1 MRERDIPPSQDR
13 RFDIENPAPAHL
25 GKANGIPL
33 FPHLK
38 TLQLLTRTTSVVS
51 SASTLVSRPST
62 SNSKENPEIHIERAY
77 TLQPPIA
84 DHNSNYLS
92 DKELGKKRGRDSVS
106 TEAYETIMYSQ
117 RSPQWDNSVAKRFST
132 ASTIRFAR
140 FSRGWGLRSSAMSS
154 DRVTVFDEGNHQ
166 TSPSPTSAQSPR
178 SAKSPSMLRRTSQM
192 AFGRGR
198 GSVAYKKLSPS
209 ESPQADAIKF
219 PPTEE
224 VPEETAYQTTP
235 LAPPPVRMK
244 PRSQT
249 PNNHGG
255 STSERGIA
263 ADESTSTSQWDRGH
277 TRPDPAHANTGSQ
290 PPSMPSLYNLDSA
303 FQLQEY
309 ISLLVRRDPEDIDA
323 IVKIPNAASNLL
335 QDDPNLSP
343 QDIQEVDQN
352 CWIYEHL
359 RRLAQDLTYP
369 LITLLQV
376 ECTRQSCPEMKAGEW
391 LYLCVAH
398 GNGGTME
405 QCCAIDYILHTLD
418 SATALLNSSRNFPSR
433 IAIPT
438 TSTRHFPSL
447 ARRLSRIF
455 AHAYFHH
462 RELFEHAEAESALY
476 ERFLGL
482 VQEFQLVPAEYLVI
496 PWEGRPPRKPKHAQ
510 YAAEK
515 AREEDLYAVEP
526 ARPRTIMTR
535 DSQEDRSLSANNA
548 NDTNLT
554 ASPSGGSLSRRRTET
569 MYMTGEVAAAL
580 LDPILS
586 SGGEIEVAHK
596 ESIPDAPSE
605 VAAIP
610 SSEEQAEEMVE
621 PVDPFED
628 DNVITEATQEED
640 LPSSFEESIVLG
652 DDVHVPDVAEVI
664 PTEEE
669 ETKEADSWPD
679 IEVLEKEAVEASDEG
694 QVREDV
700 VLEPVPTPADEAPTT
715 DKVEETEVTE
725 EVEEAK
731 EAKEAKEVEEMKG
744 EEEAPAESLAEAL
757 EKPEHAE
764 MLMNLEE
771 ERKQRFGVTD
781 TDADTPA
788 E

>member
-1 MRERDIPPSQDR
+1 MATEVSVPFAFPTGSR
-13 RFDIENPAPAHL
+13 RR
-25 GKANGIPL
+25 
-33 FPHLK
+33 
-38 TLQLLTRTTSVVS
+38 LQ
-51 SASTLVSRPST
+51 
-62 SNSKENPEIHIERAY
+62 
-77 TLQPPIA
+77 
-84 DHNSNYLS
+84 
-92 DKELGKKRGRDSVS
+92 
-106 TEAYETIMYSQ
+106 
-117 RSPQWDNSVAKRFST
+117 
-132 ASTIRFAR
+132 
-140 FSRGWGLRSSAMSS
+140 
-154 DRVTVFDEGNHQ
+154 
-166 TSPSPTSAQSPR
+166 
-178 SAKSPSMLRRTSQM
+178 
-192 AFGRGR
+192 R
-198 GSVAYKKLSPS
+198 GSRYSAV
-209 ESPQADAIKF
+209 Q
-219 PPTEE
+219 
-224 VPEETAYQTTP
+224 
-235 LAPPPVRMK
+235 
-244 PRSQT
+244 
-249 PNNHGG
+249 
-255 STSERGIA
+255 
-263 ADESTSTSQWDRGH
+263 
-277 TRPDPAHANTGSQ
+277 AHANTGSQ

-515 AREEDLYAVEP
+515 AREEDLYSVEP

-596 ESIPDAPSE
+596 DSIPDAPSE

-621 PVDPFED
+621 SVDPFED

-694 QVREDV
+694 QVREDI

-725 EVEEAK
+725 EVE

-781 TDADTPA
+781 ADTDTPA

>member
-1 MRERDIPPSQDR
+1 
-13 RFDIENPAPAHL
+13 
-25 GKANGIPL
+25 
-33 FPHLK
+33 
-38 TLQLLTRTTSVVS
+38 
-51 SASTLVSRPST
+51 
-62 SNSKENPEIHIERAY
+62 
-77 TLQPPIA
+77 
-84 DHNSNYLS
+84 
-92 DKELGKKRGRDSVS
+92 
-106 TEAYETIMYSQ
+106 
-117 RSPQWDNSVAKRFST
+117 
-132 ASTIRFAR
+132 
-140 FSRGWGLRSSAMSS
+140 
-154 DRVTVFDEGNHQ
+154 
-166 TSPSPTSAQSPR
+166 
-178 SAKSPSMLRRTSQM
+178 
-192 AFGRGR
+192 
-198 GSVAYKKLSPS
+198 
-209 ESPQADAIKF
+209 
-219 PPTEE
+219 
-224 VPEETAYQTTP
+224 
-235 LAPPPVRMK
+235 
-244 PRSQT
+244 
-249 PNNHGG
+249 
-255 STSERGIA
+255 
-263 ADESTSTSQWDRGH
+263 
-277 TRPDPAHANTGSQ
+277 
-290 PPSMPSLYNLDSA
+290 MPSLYNLDSA

-515 AREEDLYAVEP
+515 AREEDLYSVEP

-596 ESIPDAPSE
+596 DSIPDAPSE

-621 PVDPFED
+621 SVDPFED

-694 QVREDV
+694 QVREDI

-725 EVEEAK
+725 EVE

-781 TDADTPA
+781 ADTDTPA